1 MAGTAAATP
10 MEIDEFIN
18 GALVSWLESCL
29 PRAELLAG
37 YTSLLDGHIIH
48 SVWLQIDP
56 EPQNNPSA
64 LTEFSGK
71 SLSVARA
78 KNFEC
83 IVRNLKSLFEEELGQ
98 TILVLPDAVTL
109 GYHPESRNG
118 LEQMKTL
125 LTLLLGAAV
134 QCPNKELFIARI
146 KELDLET
153 QHAIVA
159 LIKQVTDSHSLVLT
173 EDSLERL
180 SPQNMYTHILRL
192 TKERDVMY
200 LKWID
205 LVCMEPEMTTAD
217 NLAECGQGVVSVPR
231 SPSNGTATSTPSSSS
246 NSDSN
251 HLAVE
256 CADLRSKN
264 RKLRQELEEKSENLL
279 ELREELD
286 EKNVR
291 FDRLRQDSQDWFSEA
306 KRASAYRDEVDI
318 LRERAERADRLEVEV
333 QKYREKLGDSDF
345 YKSRVE
351 ELREDNRVLLESK
364 EMLEEQLQRYRKRSE
379 HAISL
384 ESEIIKYKQK
394 LNDMALE
401 RDVDRSKLEEL
412 LEENAQL
419 QLVARNLNST
429 HEGDKSFSENED
441 DCNSGDNSLSEQL
454 TNNAQTRALKLELE
468 NRRLTAA
475 LEQLKESSFHES
487 TNKMLELEKEKKKLS
502 LKIDQMQENIQ
513 RLSQQNVEL
522 EGVFKNA
529 LEENKKLQDAVD
541 SRQKS
546 YDRQSLEREVDRQ
559 RLADAEQHA
568 ETLNKEKQRIQTLNE
583 SIQRRAD
590 DLERLAE
597 SKNKELE
604 QHSEKAKQYEQT
616 KQRLYEIEAKVSAYE
631 RENASLLKE
640 VSKLKEGSEEK
651 SVQLDQSINQLD
663 TQTKE
668 IMRLSKVLEETEQ
681 VQQKLIELE
690 KQNQELASQRNID
703 QEMINTLRE
712 DLVTGT
718 LVTKKVRHNLAKLG
732 LTDSEPTELN
742 VEHVVE
748 KLVRNPETFKTVREI
763 MLNVKREQQEERY
776 ADEEEGEGGLKSD
789 MCVLCHRQEIFTVEK
804 NIELAP
810 TSSSQE
816 LRFEHKRRPTP
827 VRESAELMR
836 VKDCNTQLQTE
847 NARLSVDVAALGS
860 QITSLN
866 TQHVALQLANS
877 QLAAEKDTLLKDID
891 SLQQVHK
898 NALQDQVTLQC
909 LHDQL
914 SAEYESLNKDKEQL
928 KAAVRDLRQELRDTR
943 EQQTALEQRIEE
955 LTTQNGSMKT
965 CSEDL
970 SILRTEH
977 SKLTDDFRNLFA
989 TSDRFKNEYKN
1000 IQEQYKMIRM
1010 EHSSLKL
1017 QNTELSGELNTR
1029 SDQVRLLQMEYSKLQ
1044 QRCEML
1050 IQNNGD
1056 LDSERKALMD
1066 NVSQLLSQYQ
1076 ELLAI
1081 SLEDKKHFHEEEKNY
1096 TERVHS
1102 LKRQKEKLEE
1112 KIMEHYKKSETT
1124 VHKKKPFA
1132 ISLVRRV
1139 KKASSDLMNKV
1150 PSRNRRSWVD
1160 DARTNSQFV
1169 IGSESGGNE
1178 SDNSNEEPLSVASDT
1193 HLLQRNMPLRQ
1204 SLQRDLLDNSI
1215 QRGGAVRSSLQAQ
1228 KRTDLNNS
1236 RRNSVHGSLEA
1247 PDVTGSSL
1255 TLGTAGSR
1263 RTVYLIDE
1271 HQKLPDGSNSSP
1283 GSNAQQQ
1290 QSASTS
1296 IASDGTPTP
1305 KAEPQTPQ
1313 KNNENNSNI
1322 SSPGPA
1328 TFLMYNRINTTI
1340 GGVSTTTDQNPL
1352 VTTEASGS
1360 GGGNVSVTPTQDDK
1374 SGRKRSE
1381 DKSNSI
1387 WYEYGCV

>member
-1 MAGTAAATP
+1 MAGTATATP

-37 YTSLLDGHIIH
+37 YTSLLDGLIIH

-56 EPQNNPSA
+56 EPQNNPSE
-64 LTEFSGK
+64 LLSELSDN
-71 SLSVARA
+71 SLSIARA

-98 TILVLPDAVTL
+98 TILVLPDAYML
-109 GYHPESRNG
+109 GYYPESKHG

-153 QHAIVA
+153 QHGIVA

-173 EDSLERL
+173 EDSIERL
-180 SPQNMYTHILRL
+180 SAENMYGHIVRL
-192 TKERDVMY
+192 TKERDHMY
-200 LKWID
+200 LKWIET
-205 LVCMEPEMTTAD
+205 VCVEPELS
-217 NLAECGQGVVSVPR
+217 NNEGAECSQGVSVPR
-231 SPSNGTATSTPSSSS
+231 SPSSGTATSTPSSSS
-246 NSDSN
+246 NSESN

-286 EKNVR
+286 DKKQR
-291 FDRLRQDSQDWFSEA
+291 FDKLRQESQEWFTEA
-306 KRASAYRDEVDI
+306 KRAAAYRDEVDI
-318 LRERAERADRLEVEV
+318 LRERAERADRLEIEV

-364 EMLEEQLQRYRKRSE
+364 EMLEEQLQRSRKRSE
-379 HAISL
+379 HAITL

-419 QLVARNLNST
+419 QLVAKNLNST
-429 HEGDKSFSENED
+429 QEVDKSFSDNED
-441 DCNSGDNSLSEQL
+441 ECNSGDNSLSEQL

-487 TNKMLELEKEKKKLS
+487 TSKMLELEKEKKKLS
-502 LKIDQMQENIQ
+502 LKIEQMQENIQ
-513 RLSQQNVEL
+513 RLTQQNVEL
-522 EGVFKNA
+522 ESVFKNA

-541 SRQKS
+541 NRQKS
-546 YDRQSLEREVDRQ
+546 YDRQSLERDVDRQ
-559 RLADAEQHA
+559 KLSDAEQHV

-597 SKNKELE
+597 SKTKELE
-604 QHSEKAKQYEQT
+604 QYAEKQQQYEQT
-616 KQRLYEIEAKVSAYE
+616 KQKLYEIEAKVCTFE

-640 VSKLKEGSEEK
+640 VAKLKESSEQK
-651 SVQLDQSINQLD
+651 SVQLDQSINRLD
-663 TQTKE
+663 TQAKE
-668 IMRLSKVLEETEQ
+668 LMRLAKVEDEAEQ
-681 VQQKLIELE
+681 VQQKLVELE
-690 KQNQELASQRNID
+690 KQNQELSSQRNID
-703 QEMINTLRE
+703 REMISTLRN
-712 DLVTGT
+712 DLVNGT
-718 LVTKKVRHNLAKLG
+718 LVTKKVRHNLEKLG
-732 LTDSEPTELN
+732 LDVNEVDGEPAELN

-763 MLNVKREQQEERY
+763 MLNVNREQQLE
-776 ADEEEGEGGLKSD
+776 AGVKSD

-804 NIELAP
+804 NIELSAATHAP
-810 TSSSQE
+810 TTQE
-816 LRFEHKRRPTP
+816 LRFEHKLRLSPARD
-827 VRESAELMR
+827 SAEMTRLQ
-836 VKDCNTQLQTE
+836 DSNTQLQTE

-891 SLQQVHK
+891 ALQQEHK
-898 NALQDQVTLQC
+898 HALQDQVTLQC

-928 KAAVRDLRQELRDTR
+928 KAAVRDLRQETRDAR
-943 EQQTALEQRIEE
+943 ETIQSQEQRIEE
-955 LTTQNGSMKT
+955 LTAQTNSMKT
-965 CSEDL
+965 CHEDL
-970 SILRTEH
+970 AILRTEH

-1017 QNTELSGELNTR
+1017 QNTELTGELNAKQ
-1029 SDQVRLLQMEYSKLQ
+1029 DQVRLLQIEYSKVQ

-1050 IQNNGD
+1050 IQNNAD

-1124 VHKKKPFA
+1124 VQKKKPFA
-1132 ISLVRRV
+1132 SSLVRRV

-1178 SDNSNEEPLSVASDT
+1178 SDNSNEEPLSIASDT

-1204 SLQRDLLDNSI
+1204 SLQRDLLDSSI
-1215 QRGGAVRSSLQAQ
+1215 QRGGTVRSSLQAQ
-1228 KRTDLNNS
+1228 KRTDLSNS
-1236 RRNSVHGSLEA
+1236 RRNSVHGTLEP

-1271 HQKLPDGSNSSP
+1271 KLPDGSSAS
-1283 GSNAQQQ
+1283 AQQSQ
-1290 QSASTS
+1290 QPQASS
-1296 IASDGTPTP
+1296 TPTP
-1305 KAEPQTPQ
+1305 SNNAAAAAAAAAATGAEPQTPL
-1313 KNNENNSNI
+1313 KNDNQPS
-1322 SSPGPA
+1322 

-1340 GGVSTTTDQNPL
+1340 GGAPANTTTSDQSPL
-1352 VTTEASGS
+1352 LQASGS
-1360 GGGNVSVTPTQDDK
+1360 GGSVAGSANQDDK
-1374 SGRKRSE
+1374 ALRKRNE

-1387 WYEYGCV
+1387 CILV

>member
-1 MAGTAAATP
+1 MAGTATP

-56 EPQNNPSA
+56 EPQNIPSE
-64 LTEFSGK
+64 LGDLNGK
-71 SLSVARA
+71 SLSIGRA

-83 IVRNLKSLFEEELGQ
+83 IVRNLKALFEEELGQ
-98 TILVLPDAVTL
+98 TILVLPDVFIL
-109 GYHPESRNG
+109 GHHPESKSG
-118 LEQMKTL
+118 LDHMKTL

-146 KELDLET
+146 KELDVET

-159 LIKQVTDSHSLVLT
+159 LIRQVTDSHSLVLT

-180 SPQNMYTHILRL
+180 SPQTMYTHILRL
-192 TKERDVMY
+192 TKERDHMY

-205 LVCMEPEMTTAD
+205 LACVEPEMAPND
-217 NLAECGQGVVSVPR
+217 NLVECGQGVSVPR

-246 NSDSN
+246 NSESN

-286 EKNVR
+286 DKKAR
-291 FDRLRQDSQDWFSEA
+291 FDKLRHESQEWFTEA
-306 KRASAYRDEVDI
+306 KRAAAYRDEVDI

-419 QLVARNLNST
+419 QLVAKNLNT
-429 HEGDKSFSENED
+429 TQELDKSFSENED

-487 TNKMLELEKEKKKLS
+487 TSKMLELEKEKKKLS
-502 LKIDQMQENIQ
+502 LKIEQMQENIQ
-513 RLSQQNVEL
+513 RLTQQNAEL

-546 YDRQSLEREVDRQ
+546 YDRQSLEREADRQ
-559 RLADAEQHA
+559 KLSDAEEHV

-597 SKNKELE
+597 SKAKELE
-604 QHSEKAKQYEQT
+604 QYSEKSKQYELT
-616 KQRLYEIEAKVSAYE
+616 RQRLYEIETKVSAYE
-631 RENASLLKE
+631 RENASLMKE
-640 VSKLKEGSEEK
+640 VTKLKESSEEK
-651 SVQLDQSINQLD
+651 SVQLDDSINRLD
-663 TQTKE
+663 SQSKDLL
-668 IMRLSKVLEETEQ
+668 RLGKALEEAEQ
-681 VQQKLIELE
+681 VQLKLAELE
-690 KQNQELASQRNID
+690 KQNQELASQRSID
-703 QEMINTLRE
+703 QEMISTLRN

-718 LVTKKVRHNLAKLG
+718 LVTKKVRHNLEQLG
-732 LTDSEPTELN
+732 LADDESGELN

-763 MLNVKREQQEERY
+763 MLNVSREQQEE
-776 ADEEEGEGGLKSD
+776 EEREGGVKSD

-804 NIELAP
+804 NIELAAAATQP
-810 TSSSQE
+810 SSQE
-816 LRFEHKRRPTP
+816 LRFEHKLRLSPA
-827 VRESAELMR
+827 RESAELTR
-836 VKDCNTQLQTE
+836 LKDSNSQLQTE

-891 SLQQVHK
+891 SLQQEHK
-898 NALQDQVTLQC
+898 HALQDQVTLQC

-914 SAEYESLNKDKEQL
+914 NAEYESLNKDKEQL

-955 LTTQNGSMKT
+955 LTTQNSSMKT

-1010 EHSSLKL
+1010 DHSTLKL
-1017 QNTELSGELNTR
+1017 KNTELSGELNTK
-1029 SDQVRLLQMEYSKLQ
+1029 SDQVRHLQIEYTKVQ

-1050 IQNNGD
+1050 IQNNAD

-1132 ISLVRRV
+1132 SSLVRRV

-1178 SDNSNEEPLSVASDT
+1178 SDNSNEEPLSIASDT
-1193 HLLQRNMPLRQ
+1193 HLLQRNIPLRQ
-1204 SLQRDLLDNSI
+1204 SLQRDVLDNPI
-1215 QRGGAVRSSLQAQ
+1215 QRGGPVRSSLQAL

-1271 HQKLPDGSNSSP
+1271 HQKLPDGSSP
-1283 GSNAQQQ
+1283 GTGSGGGGSGSGSAAAQP
-1290 QSASTS
+1290 QSSGGSGSAATST
-1296 IASDGTPTP
+1296 T
-1305 KAEPQTPQ
+1305 AEPQTPQ
-1313 KNNENNSNI
+1313 KSGE
-1322 SSPGPA
+1322 SSGGGPA

-1340 GGVSTTTDQNPL
+1340 GGASTSGDQSPL
-1352 VTTEASGS
+1352 LQASGS
-1360 GGGNVSVTPTQDDK
+1360 VAGTPGPDDK
-1374 SGRKRSE
+1374 SGRKRTE

>member
-1 MAGTAAATP
+1 MAGTATATP
-10 MEIDEFIN
+10 MEIDEFVNSSLI
-18 GALVSWLESCL
+18 SWLESCL
-29 PRAELLAG
+29 PRAELLTG

-56 EPQNNPSA
+56 EPQNNPSE
-64 LTEFSGK
+64 LSDLNGK
-71 SLSVARA
+71 SLSIARA

-98 TILVLPDAVTL
+98 TILVLPDAFTL
-109 GYHPESRNG
+109 GHHPESRNG

-180 SPQNMYTHILRL
+180 TPQTMYTHILRL
-192 TKERDVMY
+192 TKERDLMY

-205 LVCMEPEMTTAD
+205 LACVETEMAASD
-217 NLAECGQGVVSVPR
+217 NLVECGQGVSVPR

-246 NSDSN
+246 NSESN

-286 EKNVR
+286 DKKAR
-291 FDRLRQDSQDWFSEA
+291 FDKLRQESQEWFTEA
-306 KRASAYRDEVDI
+306 KRAAAYRDEVDI

-429 HEGDKSFSENED
+429 MDLDKSFSENED

-487 TNKMLELEKEKKKLS
+487 TTKMLELEKEKKKLS
-502 LKIDQMQENIQ
+502 LKIEQMQENIQ
-513 RLSQQNVEL
+513 RLTQQNVEL

-546 YDRQSLEREVDRQ
+546 YDRQSLEREADRQ
-559 RLADAEQHA
+559 KLSDAEQHV
-568 ETLNKEKQRIQTLNE
+568 ETLNKEKQRIQTLND

-597 SKNKELE
+597 SKTKELE
-604 QHSEKAKQYEQT
+604 QYAEKSKQYEQT
-616 KQRLYEIEAKVSAYE
+616 KQKLYEIEAKVSTFE

-640 VSKLKEGSEEK
+640 VSKLKEGSEQK
-651 SVQLDQSINQLD
+651 SVQLDESINRLD
-663 TQTKE
+663 AQSKE
-668 IMRLSKVLEETEQ
+668 LQKLGKALEDSEQ
-681 VQQKLIELE
+681 VQQKLVELE
-690 KQNQELASQRNID
+690 KQNQELASQRIID
-703 QEMINTLRE
+703 QEMISTLRN

-718 LVTKKVRHNLAKLG
+718 LVTKKVRHNLEKLG
-732 LTDSEPTELN
+732 LADEEPGELN

-763 MLNVKREQQEERY
+763 MLNVTREQQEE
-776 ADEEEGEGGLKSD
+776 EEREGGVKSD

-804 NIELAP
+804 NIELATAP
-810 TSSSQE
+810 VPAPAQPSSQE
-816 LRFEHKRRPTP
+816 LRFEHKLRVSPA
-827 VRESAELMR
+827 RESAELIR
-836 VKDCNTQLQTE
+836 IKDSNTQLQTE

-891 SLQQVHK
+891 SLQQEHK
-898 NALQDQVTLQC
+898 HALQDQVTLQC

-943 EQQTALEQRIEE
+943 EQQLALEQRIEE
-955 LTTQNGSMKT
+955 LTTQNNNMKT

-1000 IQEQYKMIRM
+1000 IQEQYKMVRM

-1017 QNTELSGELNTR
+1017 QNTELSGELNTK
-1029 SDQVRLLQMEYSKLQ
+1029 SDQVRHLQVEYSKVQ

-1050 IQNNGD
+1050 IQNNAE

-1132 ISLVRRV
+1132 SMLVRRV

-1178 SDNSNEEPLSVASDT
+1178 SDNSNEEPLSIASDT
-1193 HLLQRNMPLRQ
+1193 HLLQRNVPLRQ
-1204 SLQRDLLDNSI
+1204 SLQRDLLDSSI

-1271 HQKLPDGSNSSP
+1271 HQKLPDGSSPSSAQP
-1283 GSNAQQQ
+1283 QSGGSSGSGNA
-1290 QSASTS
+1290 A
-1296 IASDGTPTP
+1296 TPTP
-1305 KAEPQTPQ
+1305 AEPQTPQ
-1313 KNNENNSNI
+1313 KSSENSA
-1322 SSPGPA
+1322 PVGPA

-1340 GGVSTTTDQNPL
+1340 GGASNSGDQSPL
-1352 VTTEASGS
+1352 LQASGS
-1360 GGGNVSVTPTQDDK
+1360 VSGTPLQDDK
-1374 SGRKRSE
+1374 SARKRTE

>member
-1 MAGTAAATP
+1 MAGTATATP
-10 MEIDEFIN
+10 MEIDEFVNSSII
-18 GALVSWLESCL
+18 SWLESCL
-29 PRAELLAG
+29 PRAELLTG

-56 EPQNNPSA
+56 EPQNNPSE
-64 LTEFSGK
+64 LSDLNGK
-71 SLSVARA
+71 SLSIARA

-98 TILVLPDAVTL
+98 TILVLPDAFTL
-109 GYHPESRNG
+109 GHHPESRNG

-180 SPQNMYTHILRL
+180 TPQTMYTHILRL
-192 TKERDVMY
+192 TKERDHMY

-205 LVCMEPEMTTAD
+205 LACVETEMAASD
-217 NLAECGQGVVSVPR
+217 NMVECGQGVSVPR

-246 NSDSN
+246 NSESN

-286 EKNVR
+286 DKKAR
-291 FDRLRQDSQDWFSEA
+291 FDKLRQESQEWFTEA

-429 HEGDKSFSENED
+429 MDLDKSFSENED

-487 TNKMLELEKEKKKLS
+487 TSKMLELEKEKKKLS
-502 LKIDQMQENIQ
+502 LKTEQMQENIQ
-513 RLSQQNVEL
+513 RLTQQNVEL

-546 YDRQSLEREVDRQ
+546 YDRQSLEREADRQ
-559 RLADAEQHA
+559 KLSDAEQHV
-568 ETLNKEKQRIQTLNE
+568 ETLNKEKQRIQTLND

-597 SKNKELE
+597 SKTKELE
-604 QHSEKAKQYEQT
+604 QYAEKSKQYEQT
-616 KQRLYEIEAKVSAYE
+616 KQKLYEIEAKVSTFE

-640 VSKLKEGSEEK
+640 VSKLKEGSEQK
-651 SVQLDQSINQLD
+651 SVQLDESINRLD
-663 TQTKE
+663 AQSKE
-668 IMRLSKVLEETEQ
+668 LQKLGKALEDSEQ
-681 VQQKLIELE
+681 VHQKLVELE
-690 KQNQELASQRNID
+690 KQNQELASQRIID
-703 QEMINTLRE
+703 QEMISTLRN

-718 LVTKKVRHNLAKLG
+718 LVTKKVRHNLEKLG
-732 LTDSEPTELN
+732 LADEEPGELN

-763 MLNVKREQQEERY
+763 MLNVTREQQEE
-776 ADEEEGEGGLKSD
+776 EEREGGVKSD

-804 NIELAP
+804 NIELATVP
-810 TSSSQE
+810 MPAPAQPSSQE
-816 LRFEHKRRPTP
+816 LRFEHKLRVSPA
-827 VRESAELMR
+827 RESAELNR
-836 VKDCNTQLQTE
+836 IKDSNTQLQTE

-891 SLQQVHK
+891 SLQQEHK
-898 NALQDQVTLQC
+898 HALQDQVTLQC

-943 EQQTALEQRIEE
+943 EQQLALEQRIEE
-955 LTTQNGSMKT
+955 LTTQNNNMKT

-1000 IQEQYKMIRM
+1000 IQEQYKMVRM

-1017 QNTELSGELNTR
+1017 QNTELSGELNAK
-1029 SDQVRLLQMEYSKLQ
+1029 SDQVRHLQVEYSKVQ

-1050 IQNNGD
+1050 IQNNAE

-1132 ISLVRRV
+1132 SMLVRRV

-1178 SDNSNEEPLSVASDT
+1178 SDNSNEEPLSIASDT
-1193 HLLQRNMPLRQ
+1193 HLLQRNVPLRQ

-1236 RRNSVHGSLEA
+1236 RRNSVHGLEA

-1271 HQKLPDGSNSSP
+1271 HQKLPDGSSPSSAQP
-1283 GSNAQQQ
+1283 QSGGSSGSGNA
-1290 QSASTS
+1290 A
-1296 IASDGTPTP
+1296 TPTP
-1305 KAEPQTPQ
+1305 AEPQTPQ
-1313 KNNENNSNI
+1313 KSAENSA
-1322 SSPGPA
+1322 PVGPA

-1340 GGVSTTTDQNPL
+1340 GGASNSGDQNPL
-1352 VTTEASGS
+1352 LQASGS
-1360 GGGNVSVTPTQDDK
+1360 VSGTPLQDDK
-1374 SGRKRSE
+1374 SARKRTE

>member
-1 MAGTAAATP
+1 MASTATATP

-56 EPQNNPSA
+56 EPQNNPSE
-64 LTEFSGK
+64 LNDLNGK
-71 SLSVARA
+71 SLSIARA

-98 TILVLPDAVTL
+98 TILVLPDAFTL
-109 GYHPESRNG
+109 GHHPETRNG
-118 LEQMKTL
+118 LDQMKTL

-180 SPQNMYTHILRL
+180 TPQSMYTHILRL
-192 TKERDVMY
+192 TKERDLMY

-205 LVCMEPEMTTAD
+205 LACVETEMAVSD
-217 NLAECGQGVVSVPR
+217 NLVECGQGVGVPR

-246 NSDSN
+246 NSESN

-286 EKNVR
+286 DKKAR
-291 FDRLRQDSQDWFSEA
+291 FDKLRQESQEWFTEA

-318 LRERAERADRLEVEV
+318 LRERAERADRLEIEV

-429 HEGDKSFSENED
+429 MDLDKSFSENED

-487 TNKMLELEKEKKKLS
+487 TSKLLELEKEKKKLS
-502 LKIDQMQENIQ
+502 LKTEQMQENIQ
-513 RLSQQNVEL
+513 RLTQQNVEL

-546 YDRQSLEREVDRQ
+546 YDRQSLEREADRQ
-559 RLADAEQHA
+559 KLSDAEQHV
-568 ETLNKEKQRIQTLNE
+568 ETLNKEKQRIQTLND

-597 SKNKELE
+597 SKAKELE
-604 QHSEKAKQYEQT
+604 QYAEKSKQYEQT
-616 KQRLYEIEAKVSAYE
+616 KQKLYEIEAKVSTFE

-640 VSKLKEGSEEK
+640 VSKLKEGSEQK
-651 SVQLDQSINQLD
+651 SVQLDESINRLEAQS
-663 TQTKE
+663 KE
-668 IMRLSKVLEETEQ
+668 LQKLGKALEDSEQ
-681 VQQKLIELE
+681 VHQKFVELE
-690 KQNQELASQRNID
+690 KQNQELASQRIID
-703 QEMINTLRE
+703 QEMISTLRN

-718 LVTKKVRHNLAKLG
+718 LVTKKVRHNLEKLG
-732 LTDSEPTELN
+732 LADEEPGELN

-763 MLNVKREQQEERY
+763 MLNVTREQQAEEEER
-776 ADEEEGEGGLKSD
+776 EGGVKSD

-804 NIELAP
+804 NIELAALEPLPPAP
-810 TSSSQE
+810 TQPSSQE
-816 LRFEHKRRPTP
+816 LRFEHKLRVSPA
-827 VRESAELMR
+827 RESAELNR
-836 VKDCNTQLQTE
+836 IKDSNTQLQTE

-891 SLQQVHK
+891 SLQQEHK
-898 NALQDQVTLQC
+898 HALQDQVTLQC

-955 LTTQNGSMKT
+955 LTTQNNNMKT

-1000 IQEQYKMIRM
+1000 IQEQYKMVRM

-1017 QNTELSGELNTR
+1017 QNTELSGELNTK
-1029 SDQVRLLQMEYSKLQ
+1029 SDQVRHLQVEYSKVQ

-1050 IQNNGD
+1050 IQNNAD

-1132 ISLVRRV
+1132 SMLVRRV

-1178 SDNSNEEPLSVASDT
+1178 SDNSNEEPLSIASDT
-1193 HLLQRNMPLRQ
+1193 HLLQRNVPLRQ
-1204 SLQRDLLDNSI
+1204 SLQR
-1215 QRGGAVRSSLQAQ
+1215 
-1228 KRTDLNNS
+1228 
-1236 RRNSVHGSLEA
+1236 LEA

-1271 HQKLPDGSNSSP
+1271 HQKLPDGSSP
-1283 GSNAQQQ
+1283 GSAQNQ
-1290 QSASTS
+1290 QSGGSSGSGNA
-1296 IASDGTPTP
+1296 ATPTP
-1305 KAEPQTPQ
+1305 AEPQTPQ
-1313 KNNENNSNI
+1313 KTAD
-1322 SSPGPA
+1322 SSAPTGPA

-1340 GGVSTTTDQNPL
+1340 GGASNSGDQSPL
-1352 VTTEASGS
+1352 LQASGS
-1360 GGGNVSVTPTQDDK
+1360 VSGGTPLPDDK
-1374 SGRKRSE
+1374 SARKRPE

>member
-1 MAGTAAATP
+1 MAGTATATP

-37 YTSLLDGHIIH
+37 YTSLLDGLIIH

-56 EPQNNPSA
+56 EPQNNPSEL
-64 LTEFSGK
+64 LTDLSGN
-71 SLSVARA
+71 SLSIARA

-98 TILVLPDAVTL
+98 TILALPDAYQL
-109 GYHPESRNG
+109 GYYPESKHG

-153 QHAIVA
+153 QHGIVA

-173 EDSLERL
+173 EDSIERL
-180 SPQNMYTHILRL
+180 SAENMYGHIMRL
-192 TKERDVMY
+192 TKERDHMY
-200 LKWID
+200 LKWIET
-205 LVCMEPEMTTAD
+205 VCVEPELNASD
-217 NLAECGQGVVSVPR
+217 GNECGTGCVTVPR
-231 SPSNGTATSTPSSSS
+231 SPSSGTATSTPSSSS
-246 NSDSN
+246 NSESN

-286 EKNVR
+286 DKKQR
-291 FDRLRQDSQDWFSEA
+291 FDKLRQESQDWFTEA

-318 LRERAERADRLEVEV
+318 LRERAERADRLEIEV

-364 EMLEEQLQRYRKRSE
+364 EMLEEQLQRSRKRSE
-379 HAISL
+379 HAITL

-419 QLVARNLNST
+419 QLVAKNLNST
-429 HEGDKSFSENED
+429 QEIDKSFSDNED

-487 TNKMLELEKEKKKLS
+487 TSKMLELEKEKKKLS
-502 LKIDQMQENIQ
+502 LKIEQMQENIQ
-513 RLSQQNVEL
+513 RLTQQNVEL
-522 EGVFKNA
+522 ESVFKNA
-529 LEENKKLQDAVD
+529 LDENKKLQDAVD
-541 SRQKS
+541 NRQKS
-546 YDRQSLEREVDRQ
+546 YDRQSLERDADRQ
-559 RLADAEQHA
+559 KLSDAEEHV

-597 SKNKELE
+597 SKTKELE
-604 QHSEKAKQYEQT
+604 QYAEKTQQYELT
-616 KQRLYEIEAKVSAYE
+616 KQKLYEIEAKVCTYE

-640 VSKLKEGSEEK
+640 VSKLKESSEQK
-651 SVQLDQSINQLD
+651 SVQLDESINRLD
-663 TQTKE
+663 TQAKE
-668 IMRLSKVLEETEQ
+668 LMRLVKVQEEAEQ
-681 VQQKLIELE
+681 VQQKFVELE
-690 KQNQELASQRNID
+690 KQNQELSSQRNID
-703 QEMINTLRE
+703 REMISVLRN
-712 DLVTGT
+712 DLVNGT
-718 LVTKKVRHNLAKLG
+718 LVSKKVRHNLEKLG
-732 LTDSEPTELN
+732 LDVNDDEPVELN

-763 MLNVKREQQEERY
+763 MLSVNREQQQQKT
-776 ADEEEGEGGLKSD
+776 GVKSD

-804 NIELAP
+804 NIELSAGAH
-810 TSSSQE
+810 QE
-816 LRFEHKRRPTP
+816 LRFEHKLRLSPELTRLQ
-827 VRESAELMR
+827 ES
-836 VKDCNTQLQTE
+836 NTQLQTD

-891 SLQQVHK
+891 ALQQEHK

-928 KAAVRDLRQELRDTR
+928 KGAVRDLRQETRDAR
-943 EQQTALEQRIEE
+943 ETIGTQEQRIEE
-955 LTTQNGSMKT
+955 LTTQTNSMKT
-965 CSEDL
+965 CHEDL
-970 SILRTEH
+970 AILRTEH

-1017 QNTELSGELNTR
+1017 QNTELTGELNAKQ
-1029 SDQVRLLQMEYSKLQ
+1029 DQVRLLQIEYSKVQ

-1050 IQNNGD
+1050 IQNNAD

-1124 VHKKKPFA
+1124 VQKKKPFA
-1132 ISLVRRV
+1132 SSLVRRV

-1160 DARTNSQFV
+1160 DARTSSQFV

-1178 SDNSNEEPLSVASDT
+1178 SDNSTEEPLSIASDT

-1204 SLQRDLLDNSI
+1204 SLQRDLLDSSI
-1215 QRGGAVRSSLQAQ
+1215 QRGGTVRSSLQAQ
-1228 KRTDLNNS
+1228 KPWKR
-1236 RRNSVHGSLEA
+1236 
-1247 PDVTGSSL
+1247 
-1255 TLGTAGSR
+1255 
-1263 RTVYLIDE
+1263 
-1271 HQKLPDGSNSSP
+1271 
-1283 GSNAQQQ
+1283 
-1290 QSASTS
+1290 
-1296 IASDGTPTP
+1296 
-1305 KAEPQTPQ
+1305 
-1313 KNNENNSNI
+1313 
-1322 SSPGPA
+1322 
-1328 TFLMYNRINTTI
+1328 LM
-1340 GGVSTTTDQNPL
+1340 
-1352 VTTEASGS
+1352 
-1360 GGGNVSVTPTQDDK
+1360 
-1374 SGRKRSE
+1374 
-1381 DKSNSI
+1381 
-1387 WYEYGCV
+1387 

>member
-1 MAGTAAATP
+1 MASTATATP

-56 EPQNNPSA
+56 EPQNNPSE
-64 LTEFSGK
+64 LNDLNGK
-71 SLSVARA
+71 SLSIARA

-98 TILVLPDAVTL
+98 TILVLPDAFTL
-109 GYHPESRNG
+109 GHHPETRNG
-118 LEQMKTL
+118 LDQMKTL

-180 SPQNMYTHILRL
+180 TPQSMYTHILRL
-192 TKERDVMY
+192 TKERDLMY

-205 LVCMEPEMTTAD
+205 LACVETEMAVSD
-217 NLAECGQGVVSVPR
+217 NLVECGQGVGVPR

-246 NSDSN
+246 NSESN

-286 EKNVR
+286 DKKAR
-291 FDRLRQDSQDWFSEA
+291 FDKLRQESQEWFTEA

-318 LRERAERADRLEVEV
+318 LRERAERADRLEIEV

-429 HEGDKSFSENED
+429 MDLDKSFSENED

-487 TNKMLELEKEKKKLS
+487 TSKLLELEKEKKKLS
-502 LKIDQMQENIQ
+502 LKTEQMQENIQ
-513 RLSQQNVEL
+513 RLTQQNVEL

-546 YDRQSLEREVDRQ
+546 YDRQSLEREADRQ
-559 RLADAEQHA
+559 KLSDAEQHV
-568 ETLNKEKQRIQTLNE
+568 ETLNKEKQRIQTLND

-597 SKNKELE
+597 SKAKELE
-604 QHSEKAKQYEQT
+604 QYAEKSKQYEQT
-616 KQRLYEIEAKVSAYE
+616 KQKLYEIEAKVSTFE

-640 VSKLKEGSEEK
+640 VSKLKEGSEQK
-651 SVQLDQSINQLD
+651 SVQLDESINRLEAQS
-663 TQTKE
+663 KE
-668 IMRLSKVLEETEQ
+668 LQKLGKALEDSEQ
-681 VQQKLIELE
+681 VHQKFVELE
-690 KQNQELASQRNID
+690 KQNQELASQRIID
-703 QEMINTLRE
+703 QEMISTLRN

-718 LVTKKVRHNLAKLG
+718 LVTKKVRHNLEKLG
-732 LTDSEPTELN
+732 LADEEPGELN

-763 MLNVKREQQEERY
+763 MLNVTREQQAEEEER
-776 ADEEEGEGGLKSD
+776 EGGVKSD

-804 NIELAP
+804 NIELAALEPLPPAP
-810 TSSSQE
+810 TQPSSQE
-816 LRFEHKRRPTP
+816 LRFEHKLRVSPA
-827 VRESAELMR
+827 RESAELNR
-836 VKDCNTQLQTE
+836 IKDSNTQLQTE

-891 SLQQVHK
+891 SLQQEHK
-898 NALQDQVTLQC
+898 HALQDQVTLQC

-955 LTTQNGSMKT
+955 LTTQNNNMKT

-1000 IQEQYKMIRM
+1000 IQEQYKMVRM

-1017 QNTELSGELNTR
+1017 QNTELSGELNTK
-1029 SDQVRLLQMEYSKLQ
+1029 SDQVRHLQVEYSKVQ

-1050 IQNNGD
+1050 IQNNAD

-1132 ISLVRRV
+1132 SMLVRRV

-1178 SDNSNEEPLSVASDT
+1178 SDNSNEEPLSIASDT
-1193 HLLQRNMPLRQ
+1193 HLLQRNVPLRQ
-1204 SLQRDLLDNSI
+1204 SLQR
-1215 QRGGAVRSSLQAQ
+1215 
-1228 KRTDLNNS
+1228 
-1236 RRNSVHGSLEA
+1236 SLEA

-1271 HQKLPDGSNSSP
+1271 HQKLPDGSSP
-1283 GSNAQQQ
+1283 GSAQNQ
-1290 QSASTS
+1290 QSGGSSGSGNA
-1296 IASDGTPTP
+1296 ATPTP
-1305 KAEPQTPQ
+1305 AEPQTPQ
-1313 KNNENNSNI
+1313 KTAD
-1322 SSPGPA
+1322 SSAPTGPA

-1340 GGVSTTTDQNPL
+1340 GGASNSGDQSPL
-1352 VTTEASGS
+1352 LQASGS
-1360 GGGNVSVTPTQDDK
+1360 VSGGTPLPDDK
-1374 SGRKRSE
+1374 SARKRPE

>member
-1 MAGTAAATP
+1 MAGTATATP

-37 YTSLLDGHIIH
+37 YTSLLDGLIIH

-56 EPQNNPSA
+56 EPQNNPSEL
-64 LTEFSGK
+64 LTDLSGN
-71 SLSVARA
+71 SLSIARA

-98 TILVLPDAVTL
+98 TILALPDAYQL
-109 GYHPESRNG
+109 GYYPESKHG

-153 QHAIVA
+153 QHGIVA

-173 EDSLERL
+173 EDSIERL
-180 SPQNMYTHILRL
+180 SAENMYGHIMRL
-192 TKERDVMY
+192 TKERDHMY
-200 LKWID
+200 LKWIET
-205 LVCMEPEMTTAD
+205 VCVEPELNASD
-217 NLAECGQGVVSVPR
+217 GNECGTGCVTVPR
-231 SPSNGTATSTPSSSS
+231 SPSSGTATSTPSSSS
-246 NSDSN
+246 NSESN

-286 EKNVR
+286 DKKQR
-291 FDRLRQDSQDWFSEA
+291 FDKLRQESQDWFTEA

-318 LRERAERADRLEVEV
+318 LRERAERADRLEIEV

-364 EMLEEQLQRYRKRSE
+364 EMLEEQLQRSRKRSE
-379 HAISL
+379 HAITL

-419 QLVARNLNST
+419 QLVAKNLNST
-429 HEGDKSFSENED
+429 QEIDKSFSDNED

-487 TNKMLELEKEKKKLS
+487 TSKMLELEKEKKKLS
-502 LKIDQMQENIQ
+502 LKIEQMQENIQ
-513 RLSQQNVEL
+513 RLTQQNVEL
-522 EGVFKNA
+522 ESVFKNA
-529 LEENKKLQDAVD
+529 LDENKKLQDAVD
-541 SRQKS
+541 NRQKS
-546 YDRQSLEREVDRQ
+546 YDRQSLERDADRQ
-559 RLADAEQHA
+559 KLSDAEEHV

-597 SKNKELE
+597 SKTKELE
-604 QHSEKAKQYEQT
+604 QYAEKTQQYELT
-616 KQRLYEIEAKVSAYE
+616 KQKLYEIEAKVCTYE

-640 VSKLKEGSEEK
+640 VSKLKESSEQK
-651 SVQLDQSINQLD
+651 SVQLDESINRLD
-663 TQTKE
+663 TQAKE
-668 IMRLSKVLEETEQ
+668 LMRLVKVQEEAEQ
-681 VQQKLIELE
+681 VQQKFVELE
-690 KQNQELASQRNID
+690 KQNQELSSQRNID
-703 QEMINTLRE
+703 REMISVLRN
-712 DLVTGT
+712 DLVNGT
-718 LVTKKVRHNLAKLG
+718 LVSKKVRHNLEKLG
-732 LTDSEPTELN
+732 LDVNDDEPVELN

-763 MLNVKREQQEERY
+763 MLSVNREQQQQKT
-776 ADEEEGEGGLKSD
+776 GVKSD

-804 NIELAP
+804 NIELSAGAH
-810 TSSSQE
+810 QE
-816 LRFEHKRRPTP
+816 LRFEHKLRLSPELTRLQ
-827 VRESAELMR
+827 ES
-836 VKDCNTQLQTE
+836 NTQLQTD

-891 SLQQVHK
+891 ALQQEHK

-928 KAAVRDLRQELRDTR
+928 KGAVRDLRQETRDAR
-943 EQQTALEQRIEE
+943 ETIGTQEQRIEE
-955 LTTQNGSMKT
+955 LTTQTNSMKT
-965 CSEDL
+965 CHEDL
-970 SILRTEH
+970 AILRTEH

-1017 QNTELSGELNTR
+1017 QNTELTGELNAKQ
-1029 SDQVRLLQMEYSKLQ
+1029 DQVRLLQIEYSKVQ

-1050 IQNNGD
+1050 IQNNAD

-1124 VHKKKPFA
+1124 VQKKKPFA
-1132 ISLVRRV
+1132 SSLVRRV

-1160 DARTNSQFV
+1160 DARTSSQFV

-1178 SDNSNEEPLSVASDT
+1178 SDNSTEEPLSIASDT

-1204 SLQRDLLDNSI
+1204 SLQRDLLDSSI
-1215 QRGGAVRSSLQAQ
+1215 QRGGTVRSSLQAQ
-1228 KRTDLNNS
+1228 K
-1236 RRNSVHGSLEA
+1236 
-1247 PDVTGSSL
+1247 
-1255 TLGTAGSR
+1255 
-1263 RTVYLIDE
+1263 
-1271 HQKLPDGSNSSP
+1271 
-1283 GSNAQQQ
+1283 
-1290 QSASTS
+1290 
-1296 IASDGTPTP
+1296 
-1305 KAEPQTPQ
+1305 
-1313 KNNENNSNI
+1313 
-1322 SSPGPA
+1322 PA
-1328 TFLMYNRINTTI
+1328 WKRLM
-1340 GGVSTTTDQNPL
+1340 
-1352 VTTEASGS
+1352 
-1360 GGGNVSVTPTQDDK
+1360 
-1374 SGRKRSE
+1374 
-1381 DKSNSI
+1381 
-1387 WYEYGCV
+1387 

>member
-1 MAGTAAATP
+1 MASTATATP

-37 YTSLLDGHIIH
+37 YTSLLDGLIIH

-56 EPQNNPSA
+56 EPQNNPDELLSD
-64 LTEFSGK
+64 LSGN
-71 SLSVARA
+71 SLSIARS
-78 KNFEC
+78 KNFES
-83 IVRNLKSLFEEELGQ
+83 IVRNLKTLFEEELGQ
-98 TILVLPDAVTL
+98 TILVLPDAYIL
-109 GYHPESRNG
+109 GYFPESKHG

-134 QCPNKELFIARI
+134 QCPNKQLFITRI

-159 LIKQVTDSHSLVLT
+159 LIKQVTDSHTLVLT

-180 SPQNMYTHILRL
+180 TPEGMYEHILRL
-192 TKERDVMY
+192 TKERDHMY
-200 LKWID
+200 SRWIET
-205 LVCMEPEMTTAD
+205 VCVEPELNASD
-217 NLAECGQGVVSVPR
+217 AAECPAVGSGGVPR
-231 SPSNGTATSTPSSSS
+231 SPSSGTNNSTPSSSS
-246 NSDSN
+246 NSESN

-286 EKNVR
+286 DKKQRFEK
-291 FDRLRQDSQDWFSEA
+291 LRQESQDWFTEA
-306 KRASAYRDEVDI
+306 KRAAAYRDELDI
-318 LRERAERADRLEVEV
+318 HRERAEHADRLEVEV

-351 ELREDNRVLLESK
+351 ELREDNRVLMESK
-364 EMLEEQLQRYRKRSE
+364 EMLEDQLQRSRKRSE
-379 HAISL
+379 HAITL
-384 ESEIIKYKQK
+384 ETEIIKYKQK

-401 RDVDRSKLEEL
+401 RDADRAKLEEL

-419 QLVARNLNST
+419 QMLAKNLNCSQ
-429 HEGDKSFSENED
+429 ELDKSCSDNED

-468 NRRLTAA
+468 NRRLSAA
-475 LEQLKESSFHES
+475 LEQLKENSFHES
-487 TNKMLELEKEKKKLS
+487 TSKLLELEKDKKKQS
-502 LKIDQMQENIQ
+502 LKIEQMHENIQ
-513 RLSQQNVEL
+513 RLTQQNVEL
-522 EGVFKNA
+522 ENVFKNA
-529 LEENKKLQDAVD
+529 LEENKKLQDALD
-541 SRQKS
+541 NRQKS
-546 YDRQSLEREVDRQ
+546 YDRQSQERETDRQ
-559 RLADAEQHA
+559 KLSDAEQQV

-590 DLERLAE
+590 DLERLSEA
-597 SKNKELE
+597 KAKELE
-604 QHSEKAKQYEQT
+604 QQAEKTQQYELS
-616 KQRLYEIEAKVSAYE
+616 KQKLYDLEAKLGGCE

-640 VSKLKEGSEEK
+640 VTKLKESTELK
-651 SVQLDQSINQLD
+651 SVELDESINRLD
-663 TQTKE
+663 TQAKE
-668 IMRLSKVLEETEQ
+668 LQRMAKTQEEAEQ
-681 VQQKLIELE
+681 LQLKLVELE
-690 KQNQELASQRNID
+690 KQNQELSSQRSID
-703 QEMINTLRE
+703 QEMISMLRN
-712 DLVTGT
+712 DLVNGT
-718 LVTKKVRHNLAKLG
+718 LVTKKVRHNLEKLG
-732 LTDSEPTELN
+732 LAVNEVDVEPAELN
-742 VEHVVE
+742 VELVVE

-763 MLNVKREQQEERY
+763 MLNVNREQQEE
-776 ADEEEGEGGLKSD
+776 AGVKSD

-804 NIELAP
+804 NIEL
-810 TSSSQE
+810 SSCCPEILTPKTPSAQE
-816 LRFEHKRRPTP
+816 LRFEHK
-827 VRESAELMR
+827 VRLSPARDTAEVTRLQ
-836 VKDCNTQLQTE
+836 DTNNQLQTE
-847 NARLSVDVAALGS
+847 NARLSVDVSALGS

-891 SLQQVHK
+891 ALQQEHK

-928 KAAVRDLRQELRDTR
+928 KGAVRDLRQETRDAR
-943 EQQTALEQRIEE
+943 ETIQAQQQRIEE
-955 LTTQNGSMKT
+955 LTAKVNGMKS
-965 CSEDL
+965 CQEDL
-970 SILRTEH
+970 GILRTEH

-1000 IQEQYKMIRM
+1000 IQEQYKMIRV

-1017 QNTELSGELNTR
+1017 QNTELTGELNTKT
-1029 SDQVRLLQMEYSKLQ
+1029 DQVRLLQVEYSKVQ

-1050 IQNNGD
+1050 IQNNAE

-1124 VHKKKPFA
+1124 VQKKKPFA
-1132 ISLVRRV
+1132 SSLVRRV

-1160 DARTNSQFV
+1160 DARTSSQFV

-1178 SDNSNEEPLSVASDT
+1178 SDNSNEEPLSIASDT
-1193 HLLQRNMPLRQ
+1193 HLLQRNIPLRQ
-1204 SLQRDLLDNSI
+1204 SLQR
-1215 QRGGAVRSSLQAQ
+1215 
-1228 KRTDLNNS
+1228 
-1236 RRNSVHGSLEA
+1236 SLEA

-1271 HQKLPDGSNSSP
+1271 HQKLPDGSNA
-1283 GSNAQQQ
+1283 SNAQQPQ
-1290 QSASTS
+1290 ASSTPTPTAATAASTS
-1296 IASDGTPTP
+1296 
-1305 KAEPQTPQ
+1305 AEPQTPQ
-1313 KNNENNSNI
+1313 KQDS
-1322 SSPGPA
+1322 PA

-1340 GGVSTTTDQNPL
+1340 GGSSISGDQSPL
-1352 VTTEASGS
+1352 LQPSSSGGAGSGS
-1360 GGGNVSVTPTQDDK
+1360 GGQDDK
-1374 SGRKRSE
+1374 TLRKRNE

>member
-56 EPQNNPSA
+56 EPQNNPSE
-64 LTEFSGK
+64 LTELSGK

-98 TILVLPDAVTL
+98 TILALPDAVTL
-109 GYHPESRNG
+109 GYHPESRSG

-205 LVCMEPEMTTAD
+205 LVCMEPEMTASD
-217 NLAECGQGVVSVPR
+217 NLAECGQGGASVPR

-246 NSDSN
+246 NSESN

-286 EKNVR
+286 DKKVR
-291 FDRLRQDSQDWFSEA
+291 FDKLRQESQDWFTEA

-429 HEGDKSFSENED
+429 QEGDKSFSENED

-487 TNKMLELEKEKKKLS
+487 TNKILELEKEKKKLS
-502 LKIDQMQENIQ
+502 LKIDQMQENVQ
-513 RLSQQNVEL
+513 RLTQQNVEL

-559 RLADAEQHA
+559 KLADAEQHA

-597 SKNKELE
+597 SKSKELE
-604 QHSEKAKQYEQT
+604 QYTEKTKQYEQT
-616 KQRLYEIEAKVSAYE
+616 KQKLYDIEAKVSAYE

-651 SVQLDQSINQLD
+651 SVQLDQTINQLD
-663 TQTKE
+663 TQTKD

-718 LVTKKVRHNLAKLG
+718 LVTKKVRHNLEKLG
-732 LTDSEPTELN
+732 LTDSEPAELN

-763 MLNVKREQQEERY
+763 MLNVKREQQEER
-776 ADEEEGEGGLKSD
+776 DDGEEEGGLKSD

-810 TSSSQE
+810 SSSSQE
-816 LRFEHKRRPTP
+816 LRFEHKPRPSLA
-827 VRESAELMR
+827 RESAELMR

-928 KAAVRDLRQELRDTR
+928 KAAVRDLRQDLRDTR
-943 EQQTALEQRIEE
+943 EQQSALEQRIEE
-955 LTTQNGSMKT
+955 LTTQNSSMKT

-1017 QNTELSGELNTR
+1017 QNTELTGELNTK
-1029 SDQVRLLQMEYSKLQ
+1029 SDQVRLLQMEYSKVQ

-1178 SDNSNEEPLSVASDT
+1178 SDNSNEEPLSIASDT
-1193 HLLQRNMPLRQ
+1193 HLLQRNIPLRQ

-1271 HQKLPDGSNSSP
+1271 HQKLPDGSSSSS

-1290 QSASTS
+1290 PASASS
-1296 IASDGTPTP
+1296 ASNVGTPTP
-1305 KAEPQTPQ
+1305 NAEPQTPQ
-1313 KNNENNSNI
+1313 KNNDNNSNS

-1340 GGVSTTTDQNPL
+1340 GGTSTTADQNPL
-1352 VTTEASGS
+1352 VPAAATGS
-1360 GGGNVSVTPTQDDK
+1360 GGGSASGTPTQDDK

-1387 WYEYGCV
+1387 CILV

>member
-1 MAGTAAATP
+1 MAGTATATP

-56 EPQNNPSA
+56 EPQNNPSE
-64 LTEFSGK
+64 LLSELSGH
-71 SLSVARA
+71 SLSIARA

-83 IVRNLKSLFEEELGQ
+83 IVRNLKALFEEELGQ
-98 TILVLPDAVTL
+98 TILVLPDAYML
-109 GYHPESRNG
+109 GYYPESKHG

-153 QHAIVA
+153 QHGIVA

-173 EDSLERL
+173 EDSIERL
-180 SPQNMYTHILRL
+180 SAENMYGHIIRL
-192 TKERDVMY
+192 TKERDHMY
-200 LKWID
+200 LKWIET
-205 LVCMEPEMTTAD
+205 VCVEPELNATD
-217 NLAECGQGVVSVPR
+217 GAECGQGVSVPR
-231 SPSNGTATSTPSSSS
+231 SPSSGTATSTPSSSS
-246 NSDSN
+246 NSESN

-286 EKNVR
+286 DKKQR
-291 FDRLRQDSQDWFSEA
+291 FDKLRQESQEWFTEA

-318 LRERAERADRLEVEV
+318 LRERAERADRLEIEV

-364 EMLEEQLQRYRKRSE
+364 EMLEEQLQRSRKRSE
-379 HAISL
+379 HAITL

-394 LNDMALE
+394 INDMALE

-419 QLVARNLNST
+419 QLVAKNLNST
-429 HEGDKSFSENED
+429 QEIDKSFSDNED
-441 DCNSGDNSLSEQL
+441 ECNSGDNSLSEQL

-475 LEQLKESSFHES
+475 LEQLKENSFHES
-487 TNKMLELEKEKKKLS
+487 TSKMLELEKEKKKLS
-502 LKIDQMQENIQ
+502 LKIEQMQENIQ
-513 RLSQQNVEL
+513 RLTQQNVEL
-522 EGVFKNA
+522 ESVFKNA

-541 SRQKS
+541 NRQKS
-546 YDRQSLEREVDRQ
+546 YDRQSLEREADRQ
-559 RLADAEQHA
+559 KLSDAEQYV

-597 SKNKELE
+597 AKTKELE
-604 QHSEKAKQYEQT
+604 QYVEKTHQFEQT
-616 KQRLYEIEAKVSAYE
+616 KQKLYEIEAKVCTYE

-640 VSKLKEGSEEK
+640 VTKLKESSEQK
-651 SVQLDQSINQLD
+651 SVQLDESINRLD
-663 TQTKE
+663 TQAKD
-668 IMRLSKVLEETEQ
+668 IMRLAKVQEEAEQ
-681 VQQKLIELE
+681 VQLKLVELE
-690 KQNQELASQRNID
+690 KQNQELSSQRNID
-703 QEMINTLRE
+703 QEMISTLRN
-712 DLVTGT
+712 DLVNGT
-718 LVTKKVRHNLAKLG
+718 LVTKKVRHNLEKLG
-732 LTDSEPTELN
+732 LDVNEVDGEPSELN

-763 MLNVKREQQEERY
+763 MLNVNREQQQE
-776 ADEEEGEGGLKSD
+776 AGVKSD

-804 NIELAP
+804 NIELSAAPHAP
-810 TSSSQE
+810 TAQE
-816 LRFEHKRRPTP
+816 LRFEHKLHLRPS
-827 VRESAELMR
+827 RDSAEVTRLQ
-836 VKDCNTQLQTE
+836 DSNTQLQTE

-877 QLAAEKDTLLKDID
+877 QLAAEKDTLLKEID
-891 SLQQVHK
+891 ALRQEHK
-898 NALQDQVTLQC
+898 HALQDQVTLQC

-928 KAAVRDLRQELRDTR
+928 KAAVRDLRQETRDAR
-943 EQQTALEQRIEE
+943 ETIQSQEQRIEE
-955 LTTQNGSMKT
+955 LVTQTSSMKT
-965 CSEDL
+965 CHEDL
-970 SILRTEH
+970 AILRTEH

-1000 IQEQYKMIRM
+1000 IQEQYKMIRV

-1017 QNTELSGELNTR
+1017 QNTELTGELNAKQ
-1029 SDQVRLLQMEYSKLQ
+1029 DQVRLLQIEYSKVQ

-1050 IQNNGD
+1050 IQNNAD

-1124 VHKKKPFA
+1124 VQKKKPFA
-1132 ISLVRRV
+1132 SSLVRRV

-1178 SDNSNEEPLSVASDT
+1178 SDNSNEEPLSIASDT

-1204 SLQRDLLDNSI
+1204 SLQRDLLDSSI
-1215 QRGGAVRSSLQAQ
+1215 QRGGTVRSSLQAQ
-1228 KRTDLNNS
+1228 KRTDLSNS
-1236 RRNSVHGSLEA
+1236 RRNSVHGLEP

-1271 HQKLPDGSNSSP
+1271 KLPDGSSANVQQPQASS
-1283 GSNAQQQ
+1283 
-1290 QSASTS
+1290 
-1296 IASDGTPTP
+1296 TPTP
-1305 KAEPQTPQ
+1305 SNNATAANAATTGAEPQTPLKSDNQ
-1313 KNNENNSNI
+1313 
-1322 SSPGPA
+1322 PA

-1340 GGVSTTTDQNPL
+1340 GSAANNTTNDQSPL
-1352 VTTEASGS
+1352 LQATGS
-1360 GGGNVSVTPTQDDK
+1360 GGSVAGSTNQDDK
-1374 SGRKRSE
+1374 ALRKRNE

>member
-1 MAGTAAATP
+1 MAGTATATP

-56 EPQNNPSA
+56 EPQNNPSE
-64 LTEFSGK
+64 LNDLNGK
-71 SLSVARA
+71 SLSIARA

-83 IVRNLKSLFEEELGQ
+83 IVRNLKALFEEELGQ
-98 TILVLPDAVTL
+98 TILVLPDAFTL
-109 GYHPESRNG
+109 GHHPESRSG
-118 LEQMKTL
+118 LDQMRTL

-173 EDSLERL
+173 EDSVERL
-180 SPQNMYTHILRL
+180 TPQSMYTHILRL
-192 TKERDVMY
+192 TKERDLMY

-205 LVCMEPEMTTAD
+205 LACVEPEMAAGD
-217 NLAECGQGVVSVPR
+217 NLVECSQGVSVPR

-246 NSDSN
+246 NSESN

-286 EKNVR
+286 DKKVR
-291 FDRLRQDSQDWFSEA
+291 FDKLRQESQEWFTEA

-419 QLVARNLNST
+419 QLVAKNLNT
-429 HEGDKSFSENED
+429 TQELDKSFSDNED

-475 LEQLKESSFHES
+475 LEQMKESNFHETS
-487 TNKMLELEKEKKKLS
+487 GKMLELEKEKKKLS
-502 LKIDQMQENIQ
+502 LKIEQMQENVQ
-513 RLSQQNVEL
+513 RLTQQNVEL

-529 LEENKKLQDAVD
+529 LEENKKLQDALD

-546 YDRQSLEREVDRQ
+546 YDRQSLERETDRQ
-559 RLADAEQHA
+559 KLADAEQHV

-597 SKNKELE
+597 SKAKELE
-604 QHSEKAKQYEQT
+604 QYTEKSKQHEQT
-616 KQRLYEIEAKVSAYE
+616 RQRLYEIEAKVSTYE
-631 RENASLLKE
+631 RENASLVKE
-640 VSKLKEGSEEK
+640 VSKLKEGSEQK
-651 SVQLDQSINQLD
+651 SVQLDESVNRLD
-663 TQTKE
+663 AQAKELVRLTKT
-668 IMRLSKVLEETEQ
+668 LEEAEQ
-681 VQQKLIELE
+681 VQLKLVELE
-690 KQNQELASQRNID
+690 KQNQELVSQRNID
-703 QEMINTLRE
+703 QEMISTLRN

-718 LVTKKVRHNLAKLG
+718 LVTKKVRHNLEKLG
-732 LTDSEPTELN
+732 LADEEPGELN

-763 MLNVKREQQEERY
+763 MLNVTREQQQME
-776 ADEEEGEGGLKSD
+776 DDGDHEGGGVKSD

-804 NIELAP
+804 NIELAASAP
-810 TSSSQE
+810 AASVAAQPSSQE
-816 LRFEHKRRPTP
+816 LRFEHKVRLSPA
-827 VRESAELMR
+827 RESAELTR
-836 VKDCNTQLQTE
+836 LKDSNTQLQTE

-877 QLAAEKDTLLKDID
+877 QLAAEKDTLLKEID
-891 SLQQVHK
+891 SLQQEHK
-898 NALQDQVTLQC
+898 HALQDQVTLQC

-928 KAAVRDLRQELRDTR
+928 KAAVRDLRQEMRDTR

-955 LTTQNGSMKT
+955 LTTQNNNMKT

-1017 QNTELSGELNTR
+1017 HNTELTGELNTK
-1029 SDQVRLLQMEYSKLQ
+1029 SDQVRHLQVEYTKVQ

-1050 IQNNGD
+1050 IQNNAD

-1112 KIMEHYKKSETT
+1112 KIMEHYKKTEVT

-1132 ISLVRRV
+1132 IGLVRRV

-1160 DARTNSQFV
+1160 DARTSSQFV

-1178 SDNSNEEPLSVASDT
+1178 SDNSNEEPISIASDT
-1193 HLLQRNMPLRQ
+1193 HLLQRNIPLRQ
-1204 SLQRDLLDNSI
+1204 SLQR
-1215 QRGGAVRSSLQAQ
+1215 
-1228 KRTDLNNS
+1228 
-1236 RRNSVHGSLEA
+1236 SLEA

-1271 HQKLPDGSNSSP
+1271 HQKLPDGSS
-1283 GSNAQQQ
+1283 AQQQ
-1290 QSASTS
+1290 QSSGGSNAPATT
-1296 IASDGTPTP
+1296 APAP
-1305 KAEPQTPQ
+1305 EPPQTPQ
-1313 KNNENNSNI
+1313 KTGDTTA
-1322 SSPGPA
+1322 SSGPA

-1340 GGVSTTTDQNPL
+1340 GGASTSGDQSPL
-1352 VTTEASGS
+1352 LPAASTS
-1360 GGGNVSVTPTQDDK
+1360 TPLQDDK
-1374 SGRKRSE
+1374 TARKRTE

>member
-1 MAGTAAATP
+1 MAGTATATP
-10 MEIDEFIN
+10 MEIDEFVNSSII
-18 GALVSWLESCL
+18 SWLESCL
-29 PRAELLAG
+29 PRAELLTG

-56 EPQNNPSA
+56 EPQNNPSE
-64 LTEFSGK
+64 LSDLNGK
-71 SLSVARA
+71 SLSIARA

-98 TILVLPDAVTL
+98 TILVLPDAFTL
-109 GYHPESRNG
+109 GHHPESRNG

-180 SPQNMYTHILRL
+180 TPQTMYTHILRL
-192 TKERDVMY
+192 TKERDHMY

-205 LVCMEPEMTTAD
+205 LACVETEMVASD
-217 NLAECGQGVVSVPR
+217 NMVECGQGVSVPR

-246 NSDSN
+246 NSESN

-286 EKNVR
+286 DKKAR
-291 FDRLRQDSQDWFSEA
+291 FDKLRQESQEWFTEA
-306 KRASAYRDEVDI
+306 KRAAAYRDEVDI

-429 HEGDKSFSENED
+429 MDLDKSFSENED

-487 TNKMLELEKEKKKLS
+487 TSKMLELEKEKKKLS
-502 LKIDQMQENIQ
+502 LKTEQMQENIQ
-513 RLSQQNVEL
+513 RLTQQNVEL

-546 YDRQSLEREVDRQ
+546 YDRQSLEREADRQ
-559 RLADAEQHA
+559 KLSDAEQHV
-568 ETLNKEKQRIQTLNE
+568 ETLNKEKQRIQTLND

-597 SKNKELE
+597 SKTKELE
-604 QHSEKAKQYEQT
+604 QYAQKSKQYEQT
-616 KQRLYEIEAKVSAYE
+616 KQKLYEIEAKVSTFE

-640 VSKLKEGSEEK
+640 VSKLKEGSEQK
-651 SVQLDQSINQLD
+651 SVQLDESINRLD
-663 TQTKE
+663 AQSKE
-668 IMRLSKVLEETEQ
+668 LQKLGKALEDSEQ
-681 VQQKLIELE
+681 VHQKLVELE
-690 KQNQELASQRNID
+690 KQNQELASQRIID
-703 QEMINTLRE
+703 QEMISTLRN
-712 DLVTGT
+712 DLVNGT
-718 LVTKKVRHNLAKLG
+718 LVTKKVRHNLEKLG
-732 LTDSEPTELN
+732 LADEEPGELN

-763 MLNVKREQQEERY
+763 MLNVTREQQEE
-776 ADEEEGEGGLKSD
+776 EEREGGVKSD

-804 NIELAP
+804 NIELASAP
-810 TSSSQE
+810 VPAPAQPSSQE
-816 LRFEHKRRPTP
+816 LRFEHKLRVSPA
-827 VRESAELMR
+827 RESAELNR
-836 VKDCNTQLQTE
+836 IKDSNTQLQTE

-891 SLQQVHK
+891 SLQQEHK
-898 NALQDQVTLQC
+898 HALQDQVTLQC

-943 EQQTALEQRIEE
+943 EQQLALEQRIEE
-955 LTTQNGSMKT
+955 LTTQNNNMKT

-1000 IQEQYKMIRM
+1000 IQEQYKMVRM

-1017 QNTELSGELNTR
+1017 QNTELSGELNTK
-1029 SDQVRLLQMEYSKLQ
+1029 SDQVRHLQVEYSKVQ

-1050 IQNNGD
+1050 IQNNAE

-1132 ISLVRRV
+1132 SMLVRRV

-1178 SDNSNEEPLSVASDT
+1178 SDNSNEEPLSIASDT
-1193 HLLQRNMPLRQ
+1193 HLLQRNVPLRQ
-1204 SLQRDLLDNSI
+1204 SLQR
-1215 QRGGAVRSSLQAQ
+1215 
-1228 KRTDLNNS
+1228 
-1236 RRNSVHGSLEA
+1236 SLEA

-1271 HQKLPDGSNSSP
+1271 HQKLPDGSSPSSAQP
-1283 GSNAQQQ
+1283 QSGGSSGSGNTA
-1290 QSASTS
+1290 
-1296 IASDGTPTP
+1296 TPTP
-1305 KAEPQTPQ
+1305 AEPQTPQ
-1313 KNNENNSNI
+1313 KSAENSA
-1322 SSPGPA
+1322 PVGPA

-1340 GGVSTTTDQNPL
+1340 GGASNSGDQSPL
-1352 VTTEASGS
+1352 LQASGS
-1360 GGGNVSVTPTQDDK
+1360 VSGTPLQDDK
-1374 SGRKRSE
+1374 SARKRTE

>member
-1 MAGTAAATP
+1 MAGTATATP

-37 YTSLLDGHIIH
+37 YTSLLDGIIIH

-56 EPQNNPSA
+56 EPQNNPSELLA
-64 LTEFSGK
+64 DLSGN
-71 SLSVARA
+71 SLSIARA

-98 TILVLPDAVTL
+98 TILVLPDAYML
-109 GYHPESRNG
+109 GYYPESKHG
-118 LEQMKTL
+118 LDQMKTL

-180 SPQNMYTHILRL
+180 SPENMYGHIMRL
-192 TKERDVMY
+192 TKERDHMY
-200 LKWID
+200 LKWIET
-205 LVCMEPEMTTAD
+205 VCVEPELNVTD
-217 NLAECGQGVVSVPR
+217 GAECGQGVTVPR
-231 SPSNGTATSTPSSSS
+231 SPSSGTATSTPSSSS
-246 NSDSN
+246 NSESN

-286 EKNVR
+286 DKKLR
-291 FDRLRQDSQDWFSEA
+291 FDKLRQESQDWFTEA

-318 LRERAERADRLEVEV
+318 LRERAERADRLEIEV

-364 EMLEEQLQRYRKRSE
+364 EMLEEQLQRSRKRSE
-379 HAISL
+379 HAITL

-419 QLVARNLNST
+419 QLVAKNLNST
-429 HEGDKSFSENED
+429 QEIDKSFSDNED
-441 DCNSGDNSLSEQL
+441 ECNSGDNSLSEQL

-487 TNKMLELEKEKKKLS
+487 TSKMLELEKEKKKLS
-502 LKIDQMQENIQ
+502 LKIEQMQENIQ
-513 RLSQQNVEL
+513 RLTQQNVEL
-522 EGVFKNA
+522 ESVFKNA

-541 SRQKS
+541 NRQKS
-546 YDRQSLEREVDRQ
+546 YDRQSLEREADRQ
-559 RLADAEQHA
+559 KLSDAEQHV

-590 DLERLAE
+590 DLERLTE
-597 SKNKELE
+597 SKTKELE
-604 QHSEKAKQYEQT
+604 QYVEKTQLYEQT
-616 KQRLYEIEAKVSAYE
+616 KQKLYEIEAKVNTYE

-640 VSKLKEGSEEK
+640 VTKLKESSEQK
-651 SVQLDQSINQLD
+651 SVQLDDSINRVEMQA
-663 TQTKE
+663 KE
-668 IMRLSKVLEETEQ
+668 LVRLSKAQEEAEL
-681 VQQKLIELE
+681 VQQKLVELE
-690 KQNQELASQRNID
+690 KQNQELSSQRNID
-703 QEMINTLRE
+703 QEMISTLRN
-712 DLVTGT
+712 DLVNGT
-718 LVTKKVRHNLAKLG
+718 LVTKKVRHNLEKLG
-732 LTDSEPTELN
+732 LDVNEVDGESTELN

-763 MLNVKREQQEERY
+763 MLNVNREQQHE
-776 ADEEEGEGGLKSD
+776 AGVKSD
-789 MCVLCHRQEIFTVEK
+789 MCVLCHRQEIYTVEK
-804 NIELAP
+804 NIELSASVPVP
-810 TSSSQE
+810 TAQE
-816 LRFEHKRRPTP
+816 LRFEHKVRLSPA
-827 VRESAELMR
+827 RESAEMLR
-836 VKDCNTQLQTE
+836 LQDNNTQLQTE

-891 SLQQVHK
+891 ALQQEHK
-898 NALQDQVTLQC
+898 HALQDQVTLQC

-928 KAAVRDLRQELRDTR
+928 KAAVRDLRQDNRDAR
-943 EQQTALEQRIEE
+943 ETIQEQEQRIED
-955 LTTQNGSMKT
+955 LTTQASTMKT
-965 CSEDL
+965 CHEDL
-970 SILRTEH
+970 AILRTEH

-1017 QNTELSGELNTR
+1017 QNTELTGELNAKQ
-1029 SDQVRLLQMEYSKLQ
+1029 DQVRLLQIEYSKVQ

-1050 IQNNGD
+1050 IQNNAD

-1124 VHKKKPFA
+1124 VQKKKPFA
-1132 ISLVRRV
+1132 SSLVRRV

-1160 DARTNSQFV
+1160 DARTSSQFV

-1178 SDNSNEEPLSVASDT
+1178 SDNSNEEPLSIASDT
-1193 HLLQRNMPLRQ
+1193 HLLQRNIPLRQ
-1204 SLQRDLLDNSI
+1204 SLQRDLLDSSI
-1215 QRGGAVRSSLQAQ
+1215 QRGGTVRSSLQAQ
-1228 KRTDLNNS
+1228 KPVWKR
-1236 RRNSVHGSLEA
+1236 
-1247 PDVTGSSL
+1247 
-1255 TLGTAGSR
+1255 
-1263 RTVYLIDE
+1263 
-1271 HQKLPDGSNSSP
+1271 
-1283 GSNAQQQ
+1283 
-1290 QSASTS
+1290 
-1296 IASDGTPTP
+1296 
-1305 KAEPQTPQ
+1305 
-1313 KNNENNSNI
+1313 
-1322 SSPGPA
+1322 
-1328 TFLMYNRINTTI
+1328 LM
-1340 GGVSTTTDQNPL
+1340 
-1352 VTTEASGS
+1352 
-1360 GGGNVSVTPTQDDK
+1360 
-1374 SGRKRSE
+1374 
-1381 DKSNSI
+1381 
-1387 WYEYGCV
+1387 

>member
-1 MAGTAAATP
+1 MAGTATATP

-56 EPQNNPSA
+56 EPQNNPSE
-64 LTEFSGK
+64 LLSELSGK
-71 SLSVARA
+71 SLSIARA

-83 IVRNLKSLFEEELGQ
+83 IVRNLKALFEEELGQ
-98 TILVLPDAVTL
+98 TILVLPDAYIL
-109 GYHPESRNG
+109 GYYPESKQG

-153 QHAIVA
+153 QHGIVA

-173 EDSLERL
+173 EDSIERL
-180 SPQNMYTHILRL
+180 SAENMYGHIIRL
-192 TKERDVMY
+192 TKERDQMY
-200 LKWID
+200 LKWIET
-205 LVCMEPEMTTAD
+205 VCVEPELSATD
-217 NLAECGQGVVSVPR
+217 GVECGQGVSVPR
-231 SPSNGTATSTPSSSS
+231 SPSSGTATSTTSSSS
-246 NSDSN
+246 NSESN

-264 RKLRQELEEKSENLL
+264 RKLRQELEEKSETLL

-286 EKNVR
+286 DKKQRFEK
-291 FDRLRQDSQDWFSEA
+291 LRQESQEWFTEA

-318 LRERAERADRLEVEV
+318 LRERAERADRLEIEV

-364 EMLEEQLQRYRKRSE
+364 EMLEEQLQRSRKRSE
-379 HAISL
+379 HAITL

-401 RDVDRSKLEEL
+401 RDVDRAKLEEL

-419 QLVARNLNST
+419 QLVAKNLNCT
-429 HEGDKSFSENED
+429 QEVDKSFSDNED
-441 DCNSGDNSLSEQL
+441 ECNSGDNSLSEQL

-475 LEQLKESSFHES
+475 LEQLKENSFHES
-487 TNKMLELEKEKKKLS
+487 TSKMLELEKEKKKLS
-502 LKIDQMQENIQ
+502 LKIEQMQENIQ
-513 RLSQQNVEL
+513 RLTQQNVEL
-522 EGVFKNA
+522 ESVFKNA

-546 YDRQSLEREVDRQ
+546 YDRQSLEREADRQ
-559 RLADAEQHA
+559 KLADAEQYV

-597 SKNKELE
+597 AKTKELE
-604 QHSEKAKQYEQT
+604 QYIEKTQQFEQT
-616 KQRLYEIEAKVSAYE
+616 KQKLYEIEAKVCTYE

-640 VSKLKEGSEEK
+640 VTKLKESSEQK
-651 SVQLDQSINQLD
+651 SVQLDESINRLD
-663 TQTKE
+663 TQAKD
-668 IMRLSKVLEETEQ
+668 IMRLAKVQEEAEL
-681 VQQKLIELE
+681 VQQKLVELE
-690 KQNQELASQRNID
+690 KQNQELCSQRNID
-703 QEMINTLRE
+703 QEMISTLRN
-712 DLVTGT
+712 DLVNGT
-718 LVTKKVRHNLAKLG
+718 LVTKKVRHNLEKLG
-732 LTDSEPTELN
+732 LDVNEVDGEPSELN

-763 MLNVKREQQEERY
+763 MLNVNREQQQE
-776 ADEEEGEGGLKSD
+776 AGVKSD

-804 NIELAP
+804 NIELSATPKVP
-810 TSSSQE
+810 TAQE
-816 LRFEHKRRPTP
+816 LRFEHKLHLRPS
-827 VRESAELMR
+827 RDSAELAR
-836 VKDCNTQLQTE
+836 LQDSNTQLQTE

-877 QLAAEKDTLLKDID
+877 QLAAEKDTLLKEID
-891 SLQQVHK
+891 ALQQEHK
-898 NALQDQVTLQC
+898 HALQDQVTLQC

-928 KAAVRDLRQELRDTR
+928 KAAVRDLRQETRDAR
-943 EQQTALEQRIEE
+943 ETIQSQEQRIEE
-955 LTTQNGSMKT
+955 LVAQTNSMKS
-965 CSEDL
+965 CHEDL
-970 SILRTEH
+970 AILRTEH

-1000 IQEQYKMIRM
+1000 IQEQYKMIRV

-1017 QNTELSGELNTR
+1017 QNTELTGELNAKQ
-1029 SDQVRLLQMEYSKLQ
+1029 DQVRLLQIEYSKVQ

-1050 IQNNGD
+1050 IQNNAD

-1124 VHKKKPFA
+1124 VQKKKPFA
-1132 ISLVRRV
+1132 SSLVRRV

-1178 SDNSNEEPLSVASDT
+1178 SDNSNEEPLSIASDT
-1193 HLLQRNMPLRQ
+1193 HLLQRNIPLRQ
-1204 SLQRDLLDNSI
+1204 SLQRDLLDSSI
-1215 QRGGAVRSSLQAQ
+1215 QRGGTVRSSLQAQ
-1228 KRTDLNNS
+1228 KRTDLSNS
-1236 RRNSVHGSLEA
+1236 RRNSVHGLEP

-1271 HQKLPDGSNSSP
+1271 KLPDGSSAA
-1283 GSNAQQQ
+1283 AQQPQ
-1290 QSASTS
+1290 ASS
-1296 IASDGTPTP
+1296 TPTP
-1305 KAEPQTPQ
+1305 NNNATAAATATTGAEPQTPL
-1313 KNNENNSNI
+1313 KNDNQ
-1322 SSPGPA
+1322 PA

-1340 GGVSTTTDQNPL
+1340 GTTNDQSPL
-1352 VTTEASGS
+1352 LQASGS
-1360 GGGNVSVTPTQDDK
+1360 GGSVAGSTNQDDK
-1374 SGRKRSE
+1374 TLRKRNE

>member
-1 MAGTAAATP
+1 MAGTATATP

-56 EPQNNPSA
+56 EPQNNPSE
-64 LTEFSGK
+64 LNDLNGK
-71 SLSVARA
+71 SLNIARA

-98 TILVLPDAVTL
+98 TILVLPDVFIL
-109 GYHPESRNG
+109 GHHPESKSG

-180 SPQNMYTHILRL
+180 TPQSMFTHIIRL
-192 TKERDVMY
+192 TKERDHMY

-205 LVCMEPEMTTAD
+205 LACVEPETAVND
-217 NLAECGQGVVSVPR
+217 NLVECGQGVSMPR

-246 NSDSN
+246 NSESN

-286 EKNVR
+286 DKKAR
-291 FDRLRQDSQDWFSEA
+291 FDKLRQESQEWFTEA
-306 KRASAYRDEVDI
+306 KRAAAYRDEVDI
-318 LRERAERADRLEVEV
+318 LRERAERADRLEIEV

-419 QLVARNLNST
+419 QLVAKNLNT
-429 HEGDKSFSENED
+429 TQELDKSFSENED

-487 TNKMLELEKEKKKLS
+487 TSKMLELEKEKKKLS
-502 LKIDQMQENIQ
+502 LKIEQMQENIL
-513 RLSQQNVEL
+513 RLTQQNTEL

-529 LEENKKLQDAVD
+529 LEDNKKLQDAVD

-546 YDRQSLEREVDRQ
+546 YDRQSLERDADRQ
-559 RLADAEQHA
+559 KLADAEEHV

-597 SKNKELE
+597 SKTRELE
-604 QHSEKAKQYEQT
+604 QYSEKSKHYEQT
-616 KQRLYEIEAKVSAYE
+616 KQKLYEIETKVSAYE

-651 SVQLDQSINQLD
+651 SVQLDESVNKLD
-663 TQTKE
+663 VQTKE
-668 IMRLSKVLEETEQ
+668 LLRLGKALEEADQ
-681 VQQKLIELE
+681 VQQKLVELE
-690 KQNQELASQRNID
+690 KLNQELTSQRNID
-703 QEMINTLRE
+703 QEMISTLRN

-718 LVTKKVRHNLAKLG
+718 LVTKKVRHNLEKLG
-732 LTDSEPTELN
+732 LADGESGELN

-763 MLNVKREQQEERY
+763 MLNVSREQR
-776 ADEEEGEGGLKSD
+776 DEDDHEGDVKSD

-804 NIELAP
+804 NIELAASTTQP
-810 TSSSQE
+810 SSQE
-816 LRFEHKRRPTP
+816 LRFEHKLRLSPARD
-827 VRESAELMR
+827 SAELSR
-836 VKDCNTQLQTE
+836 LKDSNSQLQTE

-877 QLAAEKDTLLKDID
+877 QLAAEKDSLLKEID
-891 SLQQVHK
+891 SLQQEHK
-898 NALQDQVTLQC
+898 HALQDQVTLQC

-914 SAEYESLNKDKEQL
+914 NAEYESLNKDKEQL

-955 LTTQNGSMKT
+955 LTTQNTNMKT
-965 CSEDL
+965 CTEDL

-1017 QNTELSGELNTR
+1017 QNTELSGELNTK
-1029 SDQVRLLQMEYSKLQ
+1029 SDQVRHLQMEYTKVQ

-1050 IQNNGD
+1050 IQNNAD

-1132 ISLVRRV
+1132 SSLVRRV

-1178 SDNSNEEPLSVASDT
+1178 SDNSNEEPLSIASDT
-1193 HLLQRNMPLRQ
+1193 HLLQRNVPLRQ
-1204 SLQRDLLDNSI
+1204 SLQRDVLDNSI
-1215 QRGGAVRSSLQAQ
+1215 QRGGPVRSSLQAL

-1271 HQKLPDGSNSSP
+1271 HQKLPDGSSP
-1283 GSNAQQQ
+1283 GSSAAQPQSGGSSNA
-1290 QSASTS
+1290 ATT
-1296 IASDGTPTP
+1296 TP
-1305 KAEPQTPQ
+1305 AEPQTPQ
-1313 KNNENNSNI
+1313 KNADNSG
-1322 SSPGPA
+1322 GPA

-1340 GGVSTTTDQNPL
+1340 GGTSTTSDQSPL
-1352 VTTEASGS
+1352 LQASGS
-1360 GGGNVSVTPTQDDK
+1360 VSGTPVPPDDK
-1374 SGRKRSE
+1374 SARKRTE